1 MDMMQPSKEK
11 NISVLVIVNFAK
23 IIQKPSLHLIVR
35 GRLFC
40 YAFSRKGGD
49 FLTIEEYI
57 KSKEN
62 FSLMPFTT
70 VYLTIME
77 LINDGFIEQSAFEKG
92 GGTDVAIPQPKPER
106 KVCRRLYDQ
115 GDFHS
120 NR

>member
-1 MDMMQPSKEK
+1 
-11 NISVLVIVNFAK
+11 VAVNF
-23 IIQKPSLHLIVR
+23 
-35 GRLFC
+35 FC

-57 KSKEN
+57 KSKPKFE
-62 FSLMPFTT
+62 LMPFVTIYT
-70 VYLTIME
+70 AIME

-92 GGTDVAIPQPKPER
+92 GGENVAVHKLKPER
-106 KVCRRLYDQ
+106 KVCRGLYSA